1 MAALIAAAK
10 AMKATANA
18 AQDSS
23 SIVQTQTIQSGI
35 TTTRVGCPFNL
46 DEIFSADVER
56 FSKLKEVLAFIFDNL
71 EKTNGRVSDLD
82 TKLVSKFMMIDK

>member
-23 SIVQTQTIQSGI
+23 SIVQT
-35 TTTRVGCPFNL
+35 
-46 DEIFSADVER
+46 
-56 FSKLKEVLAFIFDNL
+56 
-71 EKTNGRVSDLD
+71 
-82 TKLVSKFMMIDK
+82 